1 MPNAELPDINVLL
14 YAFFDDSAQHQAS
27 RDWLNGALA
36 SEDDLLLPDFVLA
49 GFVRIAT
56 NRRAY
61 PNPGSNDAAFRF
73 ADQLRESR
81 MTRLIAPGPSHW
93 RRFESLCRSL
103 SITGADQSDAY
114 LAAFALEHDGTLVT
128 ADRGFRRF
136 TGLRIRL
143 IERTA
148 QTM

>member
-1 MPNAELPDINVLL
+1 M
-14 YAFFDDSAQHQAS
+14 
-27 RDWLNGALA
+27 
-36 SEDDLLLPDFVLA
+36 
-49 GFVRIAT
+49 RIAT

-61 PNPGSNDAAFRF
+61 PNPGSIDAAFRF
-73 ADQLRESR
+73 ADQLRDGR
-81 MTRLIAPGPSHW
+81 TTRLIAPGQSHW

-136 TGLRIRL
+136 TDLHVRL
-143 IERTA
+143 IEMSA
-148 QTM
+148 G